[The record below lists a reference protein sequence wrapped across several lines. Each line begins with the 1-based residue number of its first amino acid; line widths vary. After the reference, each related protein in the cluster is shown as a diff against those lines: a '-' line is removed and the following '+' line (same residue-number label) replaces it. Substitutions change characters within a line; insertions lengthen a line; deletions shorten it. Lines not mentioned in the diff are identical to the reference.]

1 MKIKIFTILYFT
13 FSLYLVGNAQSD
25 NENSQDTT
33 KTYLN
38 SESGNS
44 LNGHRLFQALKSNPR
59 LLIHI
64 FLPVWEQV
72 KQVVWISRLLLM
84 VKS

>member
-1 MKIKIFTILYFT
+1 MKIKIFTILFIT

-44 LNGHRLFQALKSNPR
+44 LNGHRFISSSKIKSPFINTY
-59 LLIHI
+59 LLTSIGAG
-64 FLPVWEQV
+64 
-72 KQVVWISRLLLM
+72 KTSRLDFPIIN
-84 VKS
+84 